1 MNRLG
6 QLVTLDHSSSMLQ
19 VMKYDRGQATIM
31 PKVAD
36 HSGVNKETRISYSVL
51 LQAFGNRY
59 NGISQRQPRAKLLGF
74 IHPMSKAHCFQ
85 GVFSKALAK
94 EKTTYSTK
102 PKKPG
107 VSVIKSTSCP
117 LSHEPN
123 EETKKVLREASAGV
137 GLTRCNNM
145 DEFRRRLLED

>member
-51 LQAFGNRY
+51 LQDFLAT
-59 NGISQRQPRAKLLGF
+59 GIMESAKASQERSCWVLSILCPRL
-74 IHPMSKAHCFQ
+74 I
-85 GVFSKALAK
+85 VFK
-94 EKTTYSTK
+94 E
-102 PKKPG
+102 
-107 VSVIKSTSCP
+107 
-117 LSHEPN
+117 
-123 EETKKVLREASAGV
+123 
-137 GLTRCNNM
+137 
-145 DEFRRRLLED
+145 